1 MCDCTR
7 RAFVKAGGL
16 SLFALGLGGSPLF
29 LGRTAWAAAK
39 PASLGRHRPRQVLV
53 AIFQRG
59 AMDGLAA
66 LTPFDEPALR
76 RLRPRLA
83 MSAAR
88 RTGGGGGGG
97 GGTLLDLDGR
107 FGLHPG
113 FAPLVPLWRDGRL
126 AAVHA
131 VGSPDPTRSHFDAQ
145 DYMETGTPGR
155 KGTSSGWLNRVS
167 GLLGHEATPWRAVSM
182 TAALPRSLA
191 GNQPAIAVTDLADF
205 ALRLP
210 AASRPGGAGGDAGT
224 DPRRSVE
231 ARFEEDSQRVLR
243 STANETFEAIE
254 MLSAREAGELPAGP
268 GAAYPPGPLGTA
280 LRQIAQLIKGD
291 VGLEVAFAESGGWD
305 THVRQGAADGTF
317 ARRAADLAQSIAAFW
332 TDLGTR
338 QDDVVLMTMTEF
350 GRTAAEN
357 GSGGTDHGHGSC
369 LFVLG
374 NRVDGGRVHGR
385 FPGLDPDALHE
396 GRDLPVTTDFRA
408 VFAGVAGAHLGIADD
423 EAMFPG
429 MDRRTDAAGEADL
442 ASLGSLRPLPARRGR
457 ARKVARR
464 SLLEELAATC
474 MGLTLR

>member
-1 MCDCTR
+1 M
-7 RAFVKAGGL
+7 
-16 SLFALGLGGSPLF
+16 
-29 LGRTAWAAAK
+29 
-39 PASLGRHRPRQVLV
+39 

-66 LTPFDEPALR
+66 LPPLDEAALH

-83 MSAAR
+83 TPAA
-88 RTGGGGGGG
+88 
-97 GGTLLDLDGR
+97 TLVDLGCG
-107 FGLHPG
+107 FGLHPAL
-113 FAPLVPLWRDGRL
+113 APLAPLWKEGRL

-155 KGTSSGWLNRVS
+155 KGTPSGWLNRVS
-167 GLLGHEATPWRAVSM
+167 GLLGHEATPFRAVAM
-182 TAALPRSLA
+182 TPALPRSLY
-191 GNQPAIAVTDLADF
+191 GDEPAIAVTDLADF
-205 ALRLP
+205 ALKVPGAPATP
-210 AASRPGGAGGDAGT
+210 AAGGPQAGGAAGF
-224 DPRRSVE
+224 E
-231 ARFEEDSQRVLR
+231 ALYEETSERVLR
-243 STANETFEAIE
+243 TAGSETFEAIE
-254 MLSAREAGELPAGP
+254 MLSARQLASYRPAP
-268 GAAYPPGPLGTA
+268 GAVYPPGPLGQA

-317 ARRAADLAQSIAAFW
+317 ARRAADLARSIAAFW

-374 NRVDGGRVHGR
+374 NRVEGGKVHGR

-408 VFAGVAGAHLGIADD
+408 VFAGVAGAHLGITDD

-429 MDRRTDAAGEADL
+429 WTGGRMPLLRTG
-442 ASLGSLRPLPARRGR
+442 
-457 ARKVARR
+457 
-464 SLLEELAATC
+464 
-474 MGLTLR
+474 